1 VNEQMPFYV
10 TTAVVEAI
18 ASRPVRLQE
27 ASVLVL
33 GAAFKKNVD
42 DTRHAPARSV
52 VRLLREKGIEHLQYA
67 DPHVDR
73 LRVKTDQGSFDVPR
87 VEVTPQTLAEQDV
100 AVLVTD
106 HEAFPYATIR
116 EHAPMVVDA
125 RNGFEDGAT
134 AENVWLLGNGA
145 PEPGA

>member
-1 VNEQMPFYV
+1 MPFYV

-18 ASRPVRLQE
+18 AKRPVRLQD

-42 DTRHAPARSV
+42 DTRHAPARSI

-67 DPHVDR
+67 DPHVDC
-73 LRVKTDQGSFDVPR
+73 LCVETGHGPFEVPR

-125 RNGFEDGAT
+125 RNGFEDGAR
-134 AENVWLLGNGA
+134 AENVWLLGDGA
-145 PEPGA
+145 PEPDA